1 MSFTHINT
9 GALLAPTP
17 VVMVSCADR
26 ENNYNIITIAW
37 VGVVNSK
44 PPMLYISVMPERHSY
59 AMLMDTKEFVVN
71 FVSEELVKAADFC
84 GVKSGRDINKFKA
97 CKLTPIN
104 VEELKYAPAIDE
116 TPIFMACSVREIIE
130 LPSHT
135 MFLAEV
141 MGVYAKDYLFDENGR
156 VDFAKAKL
164 VSYQHG
170 EYFATAEKSAFRL
183 PIASLKCLSAVWGIN
198 IVYKN

>member
-9 GALLAPTP
+9 GSLLAPTP
-17 VVMVSCADR
+17 VVMVSCSDR
-26 ENNYNIITIAW
+26 DKNFNIITIAW

-44 PPMLYISVMPERHSY
+44 PPMLSISVTPERYSY
-59 AMLMDTKEFVVN
+59 GMLMDTKEFVVN
-71 FVSEELVKAADFC
+71 FVSEELVKFADFC
-84 GVKSGRDINKFKA
+84 GVKSGREINKFKA
-97 CKLTPIN
+97 CGLTSIE

-116 TPIFMACSVREIIE
+116 TPIFMACSVREIIQ

-135 MFLAEV
+135 MFIAEV

-156 VDFAKAKL
+156 VDFKKAKL

-170 EYFATAEKSAFRL
+170 EYYATAEKLGFFGYS
-183 PIASLKCLSAVWGIN
+183 IATEEVLKRRMG
-198 IVYKN
+198 K

>member
-26 ENNYNIITIAW
+26 ENNFNIITIAW

-44 PPMLYISVMPERHSY
+44 PPMLSISVTPERYSY

-84 GVKSGRDINKFKA
+84 GVKSGRDINKFEA
-97 CKLTPIN
+97 CNFTPIN
-104 VEELKYAPAIDE
+104 IAELKYAPAIDE

-156 VDFAKAKL
+156 VDFAKARL

-170 EYFATAEKSAFRL
+170 EYFATAEKLGFFGYS
-183 PIASLKCLSAVWGIN
+183 IASEKVLKRRMGE
-198 IVYKN
+198 